1 MILKVLATATLS
13 STHKAYLLERSMQLW
28 FYIATLAPPLL
39 SLDLTVY

>member
-1 MILKVLATATLS
+1 MILKVLAILQL
-13 STHKAYLLERSMQLW
+13 HYLPLIAYLLEIMQLW